1 MLNTDGLSFKY
12 VLMLK
17 ISYNISHY
25 LTYYWCSNTRYLSF
39 VYCFIYLERRVIFLV
54 YFFMLKLFSLNR
66 ALIFNVSDISRVCF
80 LHLKISV

>member
-12 VLMLK
+12 VLILK

-25 LTYYWCSNTRYLSF
+25 LAYYLCSNLRYLSF

-80 LHLKISV
+80 